1 MLPIDMSPSDSK
13 PTAKK
18 GKAPPHAWKKGQSGN
33 PAGRPS
39 NPELKLACRALTP
52 QIMARIAR
60 ELEEDGPDWL
70 DASKLALAYGWGRPP
85 AAPED
90 HEAMASS
97 SNGLAILSTADIV
110 KAVKAI
116 NETRDEE

>member
-1 MLPIDMSPSDSK
+1 MAASENKSK
-13 PTAKK
+13 AK

-33 PAGRPS
+33 PGGRPKAD
-39 NPELKLACRALTP
+39 PELRVSMRNLTP
-52 QIMARIAR
+52 QIVARITR

-90 HEAMASS
+90 HEAMTSS
-97 SNGLAILSTADIV
+97 STGLAVLSTSDIV
-110 KAVKAI
+110 KAVQKLNTDNPESDA
-116 NETRDEE
+116 